1 MSGSDKLN
9 LEGPYG
15 KGKGPFG
22 ITLEEIS
29 AKARNDRIVV
39 KILNVLLST
48 YINFLTVFNCRNT

>member
-29 AKARNDRIVV
+29 VKARNHRINV
-39 KILNVLLST
+39 KILNVFLSAC
-48 YINFLTVFNCRNT
+48 INFILN